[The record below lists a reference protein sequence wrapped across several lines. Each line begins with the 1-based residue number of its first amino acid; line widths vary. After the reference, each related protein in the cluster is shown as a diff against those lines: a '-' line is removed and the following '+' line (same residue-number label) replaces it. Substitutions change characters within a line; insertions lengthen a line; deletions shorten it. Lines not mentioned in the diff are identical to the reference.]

1 MATAKTKEVNNTLE
15 TEVRQR
21 QSKKK
26 QMLEAFKKQ
35 DKVQVS
41 GSPFYKPYFGEV
53 MVIMLNGITTAVP
66 LDGRPHEI
74 PAAFADEFYTRIHR
88 IDAQNERMGILAA
101 NIEEDYIGAVDLTV
115 D

>member
-1 MATAKTKEVNNTLE
+1 MASKETAKANATLE
-15 TEVRQR
+15 TEVRAR
-21 QSKKK
+21 QSAKKK
-26 QMLEAFKKQ
+26 MLEQFKAQ

-53 MVIMLNGITTAVP
+53 MVIMINGITTAVP

-88 IDAQNERMGILAA
+88 IDAQNERLGILAA
-101 NIEEDYIGAVDLTV
+101 NIEEDYIGEIDLAVD
-115 D
+115 